1 MEVAFKYKIG
11 QRVYYNN
18 HLYRVLS
25 RAYFETDNVKVNKYN
40 LRSVDIHDINGYEP
54 NVWEDDI
61 KTLWRVK

>member
-1 MEVAFKYKIG
+1 MEVAFKYEIG
-11 QRVYYNN
+11 QLVYYNN

-25 RAYFETDNVKVNKYN
+25 RCYLETNNVKVNKYN